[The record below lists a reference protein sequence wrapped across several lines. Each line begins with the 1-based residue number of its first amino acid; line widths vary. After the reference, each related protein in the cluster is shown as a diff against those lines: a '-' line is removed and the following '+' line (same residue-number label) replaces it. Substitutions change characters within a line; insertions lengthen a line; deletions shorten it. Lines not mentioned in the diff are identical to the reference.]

1 MWYAKMYF
9 SEGREIFQYDSLGM
23 QGVPDVQK
31 EFPFLESLLAFQE
44 LDCAEV
50 TPILQSITDNW
61 SRFIAEDDRDALEN
75 FKRKL
80 GRLASIHIYFRLLY
94 VHCRYRQSA
103 MYIQNDRGSA
113 EDAQILDEL
122 RQLPEQLPRYQ
133 QQIQRFFELVLN
145 VDSAGREPQAQAAK
159 NYTYDMPKDPGLFC
173 FRPIPLSF
181 EPVEPGRC
189 SPVLYSSSIRDMID
203 YKGYLMEFFK
213 PKTVNL
219 RIQAMNKYLNFLH
232 KDRLRLK
239 AVKVQQKNF
248 LENVISNADYN
259 FLKKQLKKDD
269 NMEWYFVVWYLA
281 ATGAR
286 VSELIQIKI
295 EHVELGYFDLYTK
308 GGKLRRLYIPKK
320 LRTETLEWLEETHRS
335 SGYLFLN
342 RYGVRITTRGI
353 SQQLKNY
360 ADKYGLDKKVVYPH
374 SFRHRYAKNFLEKYN
389 DIALLADLMGHES
402 IETTRIYLRRTASEQ
417 QALVDKIVT
426 W

>member
-9 SEGREIFQYDSLGM
+9 SEGREIFQYDSLGT

-122 RQLPEQLPRYQ
+122 HQLPEQLPLYQ
-133 QQIQRFFELVLN
+133 QQIQRFFELVLD

-159 NYTYDMPKDPGLFC
+159 NYFHDSPKDPDLFS

-181 EPVEPGRC
+181 EPVELGRC
-189 SPVLYSSSIRDMID
+189 SSVLYPLHISDMID
-203 YKGYLMEFFK
+203 YSLRSCVERGI
-213 PKTVNL
+213 TVRRCKNCG
-219 RIQAMNKYLNFLH
+219 RWFPQTGRVSAEYCE
-232 KDRLRLK
+232 RPV
-239 AVKVQQKNF
+239 ASGQQTCREAGAF
-248 LENVISNADYN
+248 QQWT
-259 FLKKQLKKDD
+259 KKQSDDPVFKAYRKEYKKRFA
-269 NMEWYFVVWYLA
+269 W
-281 ATGAR
+281 
-286 VSELIQIKI
+286 IKA
-295 EHVELGYFDLYTK
+295 G
-308 GGKLRRLYIPKK
+308 
-320 LRTETLEWLEETHRS
+320 
-335 SGYLFLN
+335 
-342 RYGVRITTRGI
+342 RITDE
-353 SQQLKNY
+353 QFY
-360 ADKYGLDKKVVYPH
+360 AW
-374 SFRHRYAKNFLEKYN
+374 
-389 DIALLADLMGHES
+389 
-402 IETTRIYLRRTASEQ
+402 SEQ
-417 QALVDKIVT
+417 AREMKKKCDREVITLDEFKD
-426 W
+426 WLGKP